1 MNMIRTAE
9 FVSPKH
15 PDKLCDQ
22 ISDKL
27 LDTYLE
33 GDPNSRC
40 AIEVAGGHDQIFV
53 TGEVTSKVNLSDE
66 TIQQI
71 VFDITGINN
80 VIVHINEQSP
90 EIARGV
96 DSGGAGDQGIMI
108 GYACNENEEMVPQ
121 EYYFARKLNKYIY
134 DKYPYDGKT
143 QVTIYDGKRI
153 NVVASFQNA
162 SQDEL
167 EKMVL
172 KFFED
177 YPDYKV
183 MSLHCNPAGDWSI
196 GGLQADAG
204 LTGRKIVV
212 DAYGPRVPVGGGAF
226 SGKDASKTDRSA
238 AYMARKVAV
247 DLLKLY
253 GGNEVLVKL
262 SYAIG
267 YPQPIQSTVSINGM
281 VDMTLD
287 QYDLSPNAI
296 IEELDLKKP
305 IFHETSM
312 WGHMGSGFKWG

>member
-1 MNMIRTAE
+1 MIKTAE

-15 PDKLCDQ
+15 PDKLCDR

-27 LDTYLE
+27 LDTYLV
-33 GDPNSRC
+33 GDSNSRC
-40 AIEVAGGHDQIFV
+40 AIEVAGGHNQIFV

-66 TIQQI
+66 TIQRI
-71 VFDITGINN
+71 VFDITGIDN
-80 VIVHINEQSP
+80 VVVHINEQSP
-90 EIARGV
+90 EISRGV

-134 DKYPYDGKT
+134 NEYPYDGKT
-143 QVTIYDGKRI
+143 QVTIYDDKRVI
-153 NVVASFQNA
+153 VVTSFQN
-162 SQDEL
+162 STKNEL
-167 EKMVL
+167 EKLVL
-172 KFFED
+172 KFFEG
-177 YPDYKV
+177 YPDYEIT
-183 MSLHCNPAGDWSI
+183 SLHCNPAGDWSI
-196 GGLQADAG
+196 GGLQADSG
-204 LTGRKIVV
+204 MTGRKIVV

-226 SGKDASKTDRSA
+226 SGKDATKVDRSA

-267 YPQPIQSTVSINGM
+267 YPRPIQATASINGM

-287 QYDLSPNAI
+287 QYDLSPNGI
-296 IEELDLKKP
+296 IKELDLKKP

-312 WGHMGSGFKWG
+312 WGHMGNGFKWE

>member
-1 MNMIRTAE
+1 MIRTAE

-53 TGEVTSKVNLSDE
+53 TGEVTSEVNLSDE
-66 TIQQI
+66 TIRQI
-71 VFDITGINN
+71 VLDITGINN
-80 VIVHINEQSP
+80 VIVHLNKQSP

-108 GYACNENEEMVPQ
+108 GYACNDNEEMVPQ

-162 SQDEL
+162 PQDEL

-226 SGKDASKTDRSA
+226 CFSKDT
-238 AYMARKVAV
+238 
-247 DLLKLY
+247 
-253 GGNEVLVKL
+253 LVKTEV
-262 SYAIG
+262 G
-267 YPQPIQSTVSINGM
+267 
-281 VDMTLD
+281 
-287 QYDLSPNAI
+287 
-296 IEELDLKKP
+296 KKP
-305 IFHETSM
+305 ISDVMRGELVYTFNETTNKIELNEVNHVIKNSIEDSDELFEILLENGEILKVTGNHEINTKRG
-312 WGHMGSGFKWG
+312 WVKVNNLKNDDILVEFNDFL